1 MPAALVYKSDW
12 ATGVKPMPLPSGPE
26 VVNVLMSKTLTAA
39 EVDALGV
46 DDLIIM
52 GYLPEDCVLVD
63 AVFAD
68 TDLDTGDA
76 LDLDF
81 GVINAAEN
89 DLATKLV
96 DAPLV
101 AGTRHVTALT
111 HTVATLTTASTSSA
125 RKYLGYQVDV
135 VAHTQAAG
143 TLYLSLS
150 YRNKHH
156 GA

>member
-1 MPAALVYKSDW
+1 MAAALVYKTDW

-26 VVNVLMSKTLTAA
+26 VVNVLLSKTMTAA

-46 DDLIIM
+46 DDLVVM
-52 GYLPEDCVLVD
+52 GYLPEDCVLVN
-63 AVFAD
+63 AIFLD

-81 GVINAAEN
+81 GVINAAED
-89 DLATKLV
+89 DLATKIA

-101 AGTRHVTALT
+101 AGTRHVTTLT
-111 HTVATLTTASTSSA
+111 HTSATLTLSSTSAA
-125 RKYLGYQVDV
+125 RKYLAYQVDV
-135 VAHTQAAG
+135 VAHTPAAG
-143 TLYLSLS
+143 TLYVSLS